1 MGSAGNATIWS
12 IRRAAGH
19 RPLRILVVDDYE
31 LGAQAVALALSFAG
45 HEAQF
50 AYGSKEAV
58 RRLVSWT
65 PDMAVLDIN
74 MPPPDG
80 FQLAATLRGSAL
92 TRDIYIIAHT
102 SMDEDEVRAKAALND
117 FDAYC
122 QKGAGAAPLMDLIS
136 RAQSGG

>member
-1 MGSAGNATIWS
+1 
-12 IRRAAGH
+12 
-19 RPLRILVVDDYE
+19 LRILVVDDYE

-50 AYGSKEAV
+50 AYGGEEAV
-58 RRLVSWT
+58 RRLAFWI

-74 MPPPDG
+74 MPSPDG
-80 FQLAATLRGSAL
+80 FELAATLRGSVA
-92 TRDIYIIAHT
+92 TRDVYIIAHT
-102 SMDEDEVRAKAALND
+102 SMDEDEVRAKAGLND

>member
-1 MGSAGNATIWS
+1 M
-12 IRRAAGH
+12 
-19 RPLRILVVDDYE
+19 VDDYE

-50 AYGSKEAV
+50 AYGGEEAV
-58 RRLVSWT
+58 RRLAFWI

-74 MPPPDG
+74 MPSPDG
-80 FQLAATLRGSAL
+80 FELAATLRGSVA
-92 TRDIYIIAHT
+92 TRDVYIIAHT
-102 SMDEDEVRAKAALND
+102 SMDEDEVRAKAGLND